1 MGKGKYILLEGG
13 EYFGKS
19 FQSKGIEK
27 YFRDRE
33 LPFISVREP
42 GQTEQGKMIRTILQE
57 RDDFDLNPLTELFL
71 YNADRVETFHK
82 IIIPSLENGIS
93 VLEDRSWPS
102 TKIYQGKLGRLDQTH
117 KGLVDYIN
125 QIATFQ
131 TLPDVLFIL
140 TGNQRKL
147 IKKINNK
154 DRMEKKV
161 FKNPELID
169 KGYLDIAKKYPDIS
183 ILIPYQKNNPK
194 AMQQEIRNHVKERL
208 GI

>member
-1 MGKGKYILLEGG
+1 MERGKYILLEGG

-19 FQSKGIEK
+19 FQSKGIEEF
-27 YFRDRE
+27 FRGRE

-42 GQTEQGKMIRTILQE
+42 GQTEPGKGIRHILQE
-57 RDDFDLNPLTELFL
+57 RDDFDLHPLTELFL

-102 TKIYQGKLGRLDQTH
+102 TKIYQGKLGGLDQTH

-131 TLPDVLFIL
+131 TLPDILFIL
-140 TGNQRKL
+140 TGNQREL

-161 FKNPELID
+161 SKNPELID
-169 KGYLDIAKKYPDIS
+169 KGYLEIVKKYPDIS
-183 ILIPYQKNNPK
+183 ILIHYQKGRPE
-194 AMQQEIRNHVKERL
+194 AMQQEIRNHIRKIL
-208 GI
+208 D